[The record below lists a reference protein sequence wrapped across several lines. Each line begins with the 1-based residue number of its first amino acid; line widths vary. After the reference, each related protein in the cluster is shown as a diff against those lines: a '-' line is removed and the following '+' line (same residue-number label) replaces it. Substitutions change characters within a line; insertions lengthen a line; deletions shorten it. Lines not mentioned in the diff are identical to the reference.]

1 VCISGESSF
10 SGVRSVEDWWAWSE
24 GPLLHLLSASDHQ
37 SLVCINTNDIVC
49 HVILWKICC
58 SDFN

>member
-1 VCISGESSF
+1 M
-10 SGVRSVEDWWAWSE
+10 EDWWAWSE